1 MSTIRQLS
9 EERRNRKQSIPEL
22 PPGQAGE
29 EWGKCIGVHEVSRTR
44 RVARILLASGFVVTA
59 YLTAGAPAPA
69 VDSDVLVSAA
79 VPCPDQPAS
88 GGSTCFFTTAVD

>member
-1 MSTIRQLS
+1 
-9 EERRNRKQSIPEL
+9 
-22 PPGQAGE
+22 
-29 EWGKCIGVHEVSRTR
+29 
-44 RVARILLASGFVVTA
+44 VARILLASGFVVTA